1 MKKPL
6 VELSEVAIDKIYQLI
21 QAKQDKPV
29 GLRIS
34 LKTRGC
40 SGLSWNLDF
49 IYEINKFDEVVDYG
63 LFKLFIDPKAI
74 LFVLGSTIQYNKTE
88 LEEGFEF
95 INPNEKSKCGC
106 GESFKV

>member
-1 MKKPL
+1 MTPQL
-6 VELSEVAIDKIYQLI
+6 VNLTQSAIEKIYSLLATKTEQPL
-21 QAKQDKPV
+21 

-34 LKTRGC
+34 LRTKGC

-49 IYEINKFDEVVDYG
+49 VYEANKFDEIIEVKGIKV
-63 LFKLFIDPKAI
+63 FIDPKAV
-74 LFVLGSTIQYNKTE
+74 LFILGSKIDYVKTE

-95 INPNEKSKCGC
+95 SNPNEKSKCGC